1 MLEINLT
8 FFFVYFIKLLGHFG
22 SSSITKKHAF
32 EPVLA
37 TAAPMNDKI
46 EAIKVIFI
54 PPFYSLCLNI
64 NLNHIFN
71 VFFVVVVWHFE

>member
-8 FFFVYFIKLLGHFG
+8 FFNYLIKLLGHSG
-22 SSSITKKHAF
+22 SSIIISKHAF

-37 TAAPMNDKI
+37 TAAPINDKI

-64 NLNHIFN
+64 NLNHIF
-71 VFFVVVVWHFE
+71 

>member
-1 MLEINLT
+1 MLFNYL
-8 FFFVYFIKLLGHFG
+8 IKLLGHSG
-22 SSSITKKHAF
+22 SSTIITTHAF

-37 TAAPMNDKI
+37 TAAPINDKI

-64 NLNHIFN
+64 NLNH
-71 VFFVVVVWHFE
+71 VF

>member
-8 FFFVYFIKLLGHFG
+8 FFIVFYNYLIKLLGHFG
-22 SSSITKKHAF
+22 SSSITQKHAF

-46 EAIKVIFI
+46 EAMKVIFI

-64 NLNHIFN
+64 NLNH
-71 VFFVVVVWHFE
+71 VF

>member
-8 FFFVYFIKLLGHFG
+8 FFNYLIKLFGHFG
-22 SSSITKKHAF
+22 SSTIINIQAF
-32 EPVLA
+32 EPVVA

-46 EAIKVIFI
+46 EAIKVIII

-64 NLNHIFN
+64 
-71 VFFVVVVWHFE
+71 

>member
-8 FFFVYFIKLLGHFG
+8 FFNYLIKLFGHSG
-22 SSSITKKHAF
+22 SSTIINTQAF

-46 EAIKVIFI
+46 EAIKVILSLLFI
-54 PPFYSLCLNI
+54 LY
-64 NLNHIFN
+64 
-71 VFFVVVVWHFE
+71 V